1 MPRRAKTPAW
11 DSRAFAALDQS
22 KYTWARRRALSRV
35 PEARR
40 WGSAPTKFPSN
51 GRLDWHSMSA
61 MSYLYT
67 RDCRRSAATRD
78 HPQDMNHASRT
89 NCKNSVRVVKR
100 VWETNAIALS
110 MMLLRHA
117 PEGPTKA
124 MSCVIRPDQGQTMA
138 LSCVTQVDIPRLTS
152 LTGSLALSYES
163 RSNIA
168 RSVPEPAC
176 PAFKSSRA
184 D

>member
-1 MPRRAKTPAW
+1 MPRSAKIPAW
-11 DSRAFAALDQS
+11 DSRAFAALAQS

-40 WGSAPTKFPSN
+40 WGSAPTKFPSS
-51 GRLDWHSMSA
+51 GRLDCHSMST
-61 MSYLYT
+61 MFYLYT
-67 RDCRRSAATRD
+67 QDCQRSAATRD
-78 HPQDMNHASRT
+78 RPQDMNHASRT
-89 NCKNSVRVVKR
+89 TCKSSVRAVKR
-100 VWETNAIALS
+100 VWETNTIALS

-117 PEGPTKA
+117 PEGPAKA
-124 MSCVIRPDQGQTMA
+124 MSCVIRPDQGQAMA
-138 LSCVTQVDIPRLTS
+138 LCVTQVDIPRLTS

-163 RSNIA
+163 RSKIA